1 MTITSAASESD
12 LVFAHEAARAEVRRP
27 TVELLQPGDI
37 TVFGGKRPIPA
48 KQA

>member
-12 LVFAHEAARAEVRRP
+12 LVFTHEAARAEVRRP
-27 TVELLQPGDI
+27 TVELLL